1 MTSGASVYDTE
12 RPEGEHAADSDKWG
26 YGTGQSP
33 LAAPFVAFTYDAKR
47 MAVFP
52 GPVMT
57 ALKPA
62 GHTTTGSFE
71 TWYKAVPESK
81 NVRNIEDAGPG
92 LWSAGDYDRNGTPT
106 VETDDSVLQIE
117 ICDDAGWV
125 LADGDSPS
133 CAWLSANSA
142 SLAERLGFDGS

>member
-1 MTSGASVYDTE
+1 M
-12 RPEGEHAADSDKWG
+12 
-26 YGTGQSP
+26 
-33 LAAPFVAFTYDAKR
+33 AFTYDQKR

-62 GHTTTGSFE
+62 GHTTAGSFE
-71 TWYKAVPESK
+71 TWIKAVPESK
-81 NVRNIEDAGPG
+81 NVHNTRDAGEG

-106 VETDDSVLQIE
+106 VETDDSVLQIG
-117 ICDDAGWV
+117 ICDDPDWV
-125 LADGDSPS
+125 LANGDSRV
-133 CAWLSANSA
+133 CEWLSANSA